1 MYIAGHRNASDIQTN
16 WQNLIQR
23 VHEEASQ
30 RESPLPYEA
39 VIEKVRTLA
48 HRLRMSSVTFPVRTL
63 LPMLERY
70 RVENQQHDA
79 STWVVDLFL
88 ELQVEHEMIYTVLES
103 LFYNDEVPFQGSNRK
118 YIGHDLTYLISRW
131 LNDTVRIGGGAFGSE
146 VLASRISEMLLL
158 LQQAGLDNEVIHA
171 CRDMRVRIEQS
182 LN

>member
-1 MYIAGHRNASDIQTN
+1 MYIANHRNSSDIQTT
-16 WQNLIQR
+16 WQNLIES
-23 VHEEASQ
+23 VHDEASQ
-30 RESPLPYEA
+30 KELPLPYEA

-70 RVENQQHDA
+70 RVEHQQLGA

-88 ELQVEHEMIYTVLES
+88 ELQVEHELLYTVLES

-118 YIGHDLTYLISRW
+118 YIGHDLAYLISRW
-131 LNDTVRIGGGAFGSE
+131 LDDTIRIGGGAFGSD

-158 LQQAGLDNEVIHA
+158 LQQAGLDSEVVHA